1 MSRHHLWPYKI
12 IAISVTVFPMLYP
25 SSPRLIYF
33 ITESHSYFTYLPI
46 PLPSGNNLFVLN
58 ICESVSVY
66 FFICFGLDFTCKLDH
81 KEGWAPKNW
90 CFWTVVLEKILEN
103 PLDSKKIKSV
113 HPKGNQHWIFTGR
126 TDAEADTAV
135 LWSPDVKSWLIGKD
149 PDAGKDR
156 GQEGK
161 RVAEDE
167 MVEWHHQLN
176 GHESEQTLEDG
187 DGQGGLGCRSPCG
200 SERVEYD
207 WATERQQPHVS
218 DYTEFDLFNL
228 P

>member
-1 MSRHHLWPYKI
+1 MRRANSLEKTLMLGKI
-12 IAISVTVFPMLYP
+12 EGRRRGQQRTRWLDS
-25 SSPRLIYF
+25 
-33 ITESHSYFTYLPI
+33 ITEST
-46 PLPSGNNLFVLN
+46 N
-58 ICESVSVY
+58 VS
-66 FFICFGLDFTCKLDH
+66 LSKPREMWELDH